1 MTATAAGTSLV
12 VNGDDFGRS
21 PGLTRGILESVDQGI
36 LTSASLMTVWPAS
49 SAAAEA
55 ARARPRLSVGL
66 HVDLGEWIHRDDAW
80 HCTYL
85 RVALEDEQAVREEIA
100 RQLRVFRRLMGGDPT
115 HLDSH
120 QHVHRDEPVRSILV
134 DLAGSLGI
142 PLRHEAPGIRY
153 CGDFFGQTNRGER
166 RPRALS
172 VDAMIGILRGLSPG
186 VTELCCHP
194 GYADDLS
201 TGYRGE
207 RQVEIRTLCDPRVRA
222 AVDDLG
228 IELRSF
234 AVPGEVRA
242 QTTSL
247 PGALR
252 GPRPGSLRQ
261 PGEAIL

>member
-1 MTATAAGTSLV
+1 MTAIASGTSLV

-21 PGLTRGILESVDQGI
+21 PGLTRGILECLDHGI
-36 LTSASLMTVWPAS
+36 LTSASLMAVWPAS
-49 SAAAEA
+49 PAAAEA

-85 RVALEDEQAVREEIA
+85 RVALEDEQAVRDEVG
-100 RQLRVFRRLMGGDPT
+100 RQLRVFRRLLDRDPT

-120 QHVHRDEPVRSILV
+120 QHVHLNEPAKSVLV
-134 DLAGSLGI
+134 ELAGSLGI

-153 CGDFFGQTNRGER
+153 CGDFFGQTNRGEG
-166 RPRALS
+166 RPGALS
-172 VDAMIGILRGLSPG
+172 VDAMIGILRALTPG

-207 RQVEIRTLCDPRVRA
+207 RQMEIRTLCDPRVRA
-222 AVDDLG
+222 TVDDLG

-234 AVPGEVRA
+234 AVPGDVHA
-242 QTTSL
+242 QKPLQSS
-247 PGALR
+247 AV
-252 GPRPGSLRQ
+252 
-261 PGEAIL
+261 